1 MTTDFHNE
9 ALAEYHNSA
18 AYSENM
24 FGLGEEF
31 VQAVEH
37 AIAAISSDP
46 KRYKPAGENLHDFRM
61 ERFPYHLF
69 TSISPARNAS
79 PFSPSPTPPAA
90 PTTGSHVFRPFL
102 KIQNLEFRI

>member
-24 FGLGEEF
+24 FGLGKEF

-61 ERFPYHLF
+61 ERFPYHFFYLHLPSSERVTILAVAH
-69 TSISPARNAS
+69 TSRRPGYWKSRI
-79 PFSPSPTPPAA
+79 PPL
-90 PTTGSHVFRPFL
+90 P
-102 KIQNLEFRI
+102 

>member
-69 TSISPARNAS
+69 YLHVSGSEIITILAVAHTSR
-79 PFSPSPTPPAA
+79 
-90 PTTGSHVFRPFL
+90 RPGYW
-102 KIQNLEFRI
+102 KSRINSLP

>member
-9 ALAEYHNSA
+9 ALAEYLNSA

-61 ERFPYHLF
+61 ERFPYHFFYLHLPGSERVTILAVAH
-69 TSISPARNAS
+69 TSR
-79 PFSPSPTPPAA
+79 
-90 PTTGSHVFRPFL
+90 RPGYW
-102 KIQNLEFRI
+102 KPRINSLP

>member
-37 AIAAISSDP
+37 AIAAISSEP
-46 KRYKPAGENLHDFRM
+46 KRYKPVGENLHDFRM

-69 TSISPARNAS
+69 YLHLLGSERVTILAVAHTSRRPNYWKSRI
-79 PFSPSPTPPAA
+79 PPL
-90 PTTGSHVFRPFL
+90 P
-102 KIQNLEFRI
+102 

>member
-24 FGLGEEF
+24 FGLGKEF

-61 ERFPYHLF
+61 ERFPYHFFYLHLPSSERVTILAVAH
-69 TSISPARNAS
+69 TSRRPGDWKSRSP
-79 PFSPSPTPPAA
+79 PLP
-90 PTTGSHVFRPFL
+90 
-102 KIQNLEFRI
+102 